1 MLQCVRH
8 GCLYAAVCALTKACP
23 CRAAAAHQWER
34 DDWDEPGP
42 MGPSS
47 RRPSESSLPL
57 HEAWMQHEAEWA
69 QLNRVRVTSTSFTF
83 T

>member
-1 MLQCVRH
+1 MCF
-8 GCLYAAVCALTKACP
+8 G
-23 CRAAAAHQWER
+23 RAAAAHQWER
-34 DDWDEPGP
+34 GDWDEPNP

-69 QLNRVRVTSTSFTF
+69 QLNRVREGSPGS
-83 T
+83 

>member
-1 MLQCVRH
+1 MPM
-8 GCLYAAVCALTKACP
+8 YEELTKACFG
-23 CRAAAAHQWER
+23 RAAAAHQWER
-34 DDWDEPGP
+34 GDWDEPTP

-69 QLNRVRVTSTSFTF
+69 QLNRVREGLPGDF
-83 T
+83 